1 MNSSAF
7 RHAAIRFFVPVA
19 TFMAGWSLHT
29 AAPNDAVSSASAA
42 SPRLRPGNFR
52 SLPAAANP
60 RSAEPA
66 VLSLSKRPGP
76 AGRIASLLLHAETL
90 DAPGT
95 LAALKALDLQ
105 SPGTDISTARQI
117 LLARYADLDPE
128 TALTYVDTLSAE
140 DRTTSALTIMN
151 TWAAR
156 DPRAAAAHLE
166 AGIGS
171 FGISEEDAALSAA
184 GIAATWAAQDMAAAT
199 QWVGGLSEDLRAAAI
214 PALTGTLAATDPAR
228 AAALAA
234 ALPAGSE
241 QAAALSSVA
250 LQWGQT
256 DPRSTASW
264 IRTLSDSS
272 AQTAAAASL
281 VNAWMQS
288 DPSAASQWVNTLP
301 NGALR
306 DNAIVAL
313 THSPAIRND
322 AESAVAWASSIKDV
336 QLRESTLAP
345 ALQRQQYHQMRI
357 AAQR

>member
-1 MNSSAF
+1 
-7 RHAAIRFFVPVA
+7 
-19 TFMAGWSLHT
+19 
-29 AAPNDAVSSASAA
+29 
-42 SPRLRPGNFR
+42 
-52 SLPAAANP
+52 
-60 RSAEPA
+60 
-66 VLSLSKRPGP
+66 
-76 AGRIASLLLHAETL
+76 
-90 DAPGT
+90 
-95 LAALKALDLQ
+95 
-105 SPGTDISTARQI
+105 
-117 LLARYADLDPE
+117 
-128 TALTYVDTLSAE
+128 
-140 DRTTSALTIMN
+140 
-151 TWAAR
+151 
-156 DPRAAAAHLE
+156 
-166 AGIGS
+166 
-171 FGISEEDAALSAA
+171 
-184 GIAATWAAQDMAAAT
+184 MAAAT

-214 PALTGTLAATDPAR
+214 PALTGTLAATDPVR

-272 AQTAAAASL
+272 AQTAAASSL
-281 VNAWMQS
+281 VTAWMQS

-313 THSPAIRND
+313 TQSPAIRND
-322 AESAVAWASSIKDV
+322 AESTVAWASSIKDV

-345 ALQRQQYHQMRI
+345 ALQRRQYQQIRI